1 MTEVH
6 VLGFYDVVGHGQE
19 DLVMTSPL
27 EFKVILCTA
36 ADMILLVIDWG

>member
-6 VLGFYDVVGHGQE
+6 VLGFYDVVGHSQE
-19 DLVMTSPL
+19 VLLNS
-27 EFKVILCTA
+27 KVILCTA